1 MAPGSPRCLKI
12 PLRSTLPATDSG
24 IPVLGLGLYQVPPGR
39 PTRRCVEWAL
49 ERGYRHLDT
58 ARLYANERDAG
69 LALNAS
75 RVPREELFVTT
86 KLRPEDHG
94 FENAQR
100 ACEASLKRAGLDY
113 FDLFLIHWPGGGL
126 RRETWRAMV
135 ALRDRNLCR
144 AIGVSNYTVR
154 HLEELLAQS
163 DVVPAVNQFEC
174 HPFLV
179 QRELRAF
186 CAEHGIVSEAY
197 CSLTR
202 GQRLDHPGVLKIA
215 HEVGRTPAQVLL
227 RWGVEHGL
235 VVLPRS
241 VHQERIAENARIF
254 DFALGAAPM
263 RELDALDEGLRT
275 AWDPTDVP

>member
-1 MAPGSPRCLKI
+1 MKI
-12 PLRSTLPATDSG
+12 PLRSTLPATG
-24 IPVLGLGLYQVPPGR
+24 IPVLGLGLYQVPSGR
-39 PTRRCVEWAL
+39 TTRKCVAWAL
-49 ERGYRHLDT
+49 EAGYRHFDT
-58 ARLYANERDAG
+58 ARLYSNEKDLG
-69 LALNAS
+69 TALKDS
-75 RVPREELFVTT
+75 RVPRAEVFVTS

-94 FENAQR
+94 FESAQH
-100 ACEASLKRAGLDY
+100 ACESSLKRVGLDH
-113 FDLFLIHWPGGGL
+113 FDLFLIHWPGGGS
-126 RRETWRAMV
+126 RRETWNALV
-135 ALRDRNLCR
+135 ALRDRGLCR

-154 HLEELLAQS
+154 HLTELLSHS

-179 QRELRAF
+179 QRDLRAF

-202 GQRLDHPGVLKIA
+202 GQRIDHPGVVQVARAI
-215 HEVGRTPAQVLL
+215 GRTPAQVLL

-241 VHQERIAENARIF
+241 VRQERIAENARIF
-254 DFALGAAPM
+254 DFELGPAHM
-263 RELDALDEGLRT
+263 RALDALDERLHT